1 MEKEMKK
8 DESNKV
14 QASSVMSIKEWLIV
28 IIIAS
33 IPLIGIIMLFIWAF
47 SDDTNVNK
55 ANWAKAN
62 LIFYA
67 IIFGLGL
74 LGMVFMIS
82 IFASLTS

>member
-67 IIFGLGL
+67 ITFGLGL
-74 LGMVFMIS
+74 LIMTFMIS
-82 IFASLTS
+82 IFTLSAF

>member
-1 MEKEMKK
+1 MKK